1 MNKEINKLINREI
14 KESND
19 YIDILNKRI
28 EFYKQKLEFLNQ
40 NEPYFFQKKE
50 IKRYKS
56 KLKEYNEKIEM
67 AYTLIGKEEEIIM
80 TMEKNIDFQ

>member
-1 MNKEINKLINREI
+1 MNKEINKLIKKEI

-28 EFYKQKLEFLNQ
+28 DFYKHKISFLNQ
-40 NEPYFFQKKE
+40 NKPFFFQRKE
-50 IKRYKS
+50 FQKYKS

-67 AYTLIGKEEEIIM
+67 AYTLIGKEEEMIM
-80 TMEKNIDFQ
+80 KMEKNVDFK

>member
-1 MNKEINKLINREI
+1 MNSEINKLISKEI

-19 YIDILNKRI
+19 YINILNKRI

-40 NEPYFFQKKE
+40 NKPYFFQKKQ
-50 IKRYKS
+50 IQSYKL

-67 AYTLIGKEEEIIM
+67 AYTLIGKEEEMIM
-80 TMEKNIDFQ
+80 EMERNIDFK